1 MQYLLYI
8 IAIKFINI
16 YEGVTPSVSV
26 VTLLRMLNN
35 KKNNAWLKSNFFSG
49 VFQWLTQCADGTLK
63 KDGVWRN
70 ILQVLTPRI
79 SNFTNSNL
87 NTSIM

>member
-8 IAIKFINI
+8 IAIQFINI

-35 KKNNAWLKSNFFSG
+35 KKNNA
-49 VFQWLTQCADGTLK
+49 
-63 KDGVWRN
+63 
-70 ILQVLTPRI
+70 
-79 SNFTNSNL
+79 
-87 NTSIM
+87 